1 MMADIYQTEIKIP
14 NYLEEA
20 TSMGVAI
27 LAGIGAGLFKDFSV
41 TDRFIRI
48 DKKVSPIAANV
59 EKYKELI
66 AVFDKTYDHLK
77 AVYTDLSD
85 LNL

>member
-20 TSMGVAI
+20 TSMGAAI

-41 TDRFIRI
+41 TDRFIHI
-48 DKKVSPIAANV
+48 DKKISPIPANV

-66 AVFDKTYDHLK
+66 AVFDRTYNHLK
-77 AVYTDLSD
+77 DVYTDLSD

>member
-20 TSMGVAI
+20 TSMGAAI

-41 TDRFIRI
+41 TDRFIHI
-48 DKKVSPIAANV
+48 DKKISPIPANV
-59 EKYKELI
+59 KKYQELI
-66 AVFDKTYDHLK
+66 GVFDKTYDHLK
-77 AVYTDLSD
+77 EVYADLSN